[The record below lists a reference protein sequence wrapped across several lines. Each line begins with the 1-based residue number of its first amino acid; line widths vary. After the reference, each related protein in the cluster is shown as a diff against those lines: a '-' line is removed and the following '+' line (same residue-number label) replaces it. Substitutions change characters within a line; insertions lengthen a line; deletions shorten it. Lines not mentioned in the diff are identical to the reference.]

1 MERKANIQIPASI
14 ESFRFSDELVE
25 ALVPD
30 ASLIQD
36 DYEQSIAAGNN
47 PAFPYWAQVWPAAK
61 ALCEM
66 IAGYPNLVKDKVVL
80 ELAAGIGLPSLL
92 AARFAKS
99 VTASDYIPAA
109 VELMQRSVQ
118 YSDIENMNAVV
129 LDWNNLD
136 DSVSADVLLLSDI
149 NYDPASF
156 EVLYMVL
163 QRFLEKGTT
172 ILLSTPQRI
181 QGRAFMAM
189 LEPWCRNKEEITIMY
204 NGSNVYTSV
213 WILKK

>member
-1 MERKANIQIPASI
+1 MEQQTNMQIPAGI
-14 ESFRFSDELVE
+14 ESFRFSDELLE

-30 ASLIQD
+30 ASWIQD
-36 DYEQSIAAGNN
+36 DYEQSIAAGSN
-47 PAFPYWAQVWPAAK
+47 PVFPYWAQVWPAAK

-66 IAGYPNLVKDKVVL
+66 IAGYPNLVKDKKVL

-109 VELMQRSVQ
+109 VALMQRSVQ
-118 YSDIENMNAVV
+118 YSNVENMDAIV

-156 EVLYMVL
+156 EILYRVL
-163 QRFLEKGTT
+163 QHFLEKGTT

-181 QGRAFMAM
+181 QGKAFMAM
-189 LEPWCRNKEEITIMY
+189 LEPWCRNKEEITVMH
-204 NGSNVYTSV
+204 NRSNVYTSV